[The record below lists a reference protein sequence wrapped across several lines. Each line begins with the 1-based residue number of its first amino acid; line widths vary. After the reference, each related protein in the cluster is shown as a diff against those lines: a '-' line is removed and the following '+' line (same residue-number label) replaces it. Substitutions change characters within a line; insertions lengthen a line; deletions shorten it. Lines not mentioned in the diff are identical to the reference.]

1 MPLHGH
7 AALVTGASRGLGLGI
22 ARALAAAGAEVWAVA
37 EDGPELERACAAV
50 EGPGQVHA
58 LVVDLRRRDEAVR
71 AVEAVRRAR
80 PDLTVL
86 VNNAAVL
93 PIRPLA
99 ETDDLVW
106 DEVLAVNLTAPF
118 TCMREAL
125 PLLRIR
131 GGSIINVSSRAGVTA
146 FADEAAYCATKF
158 GVEGLT
164 RAAALELAGLGISVN
179 TVTPGAR
186 IKPTGLDER
195 AFDAWPAESR
205 AGYRDPATFAP
216 AIAVLA
222 QLRGRPSGLR
232 FDLARLT
239 DAVQRLGAEVALA
252 QLASLA
258 EGPIPT
264 DPD

>member
-22 ARALAAAGAEVWAVA
+22 AQALAGAGAEVWAVA

-50 EGPGQVHA
+50 AGPGPVHP
-58 LVVDLRRRDEAVR
+58 VVADLRRRDEVVR
-71 AVEAVRRAR
+71 AVDAVRRAR

-99 ETDDLVW
+99 DTDDDVW
-106 DEVLAVNLTAPF
+106 NEALAVNLTAPF
-118 TCMREAL
+118 ICMREAL
-125 PLLRIR
+125 PLLRR
-131 GGSIINVSSRAGVTA
+131 HGGSIINVSSRAGITG
-146 FADEAAYCATKF
+146 FSGETAYCATKF
-158 GVEGLT
+158 AIEGLT
-164 RAAALELAGLGISVN
+164 RAAALELAALGISVN

-186 IKPTGLDER
+186 IKPTGLEQA
-195 AFDAWPAESR
+195 AFDALPAVER
-205 AGYRDPATFAP
+205 AGYRDPATFGP

-222 QLRGRPSGLR
+222 RLRGQPSGLR

-239 DAVQRLGAEVALA
+239 DEVQRLGTEVALL

-258 EGPIPT
+258 EALTFT